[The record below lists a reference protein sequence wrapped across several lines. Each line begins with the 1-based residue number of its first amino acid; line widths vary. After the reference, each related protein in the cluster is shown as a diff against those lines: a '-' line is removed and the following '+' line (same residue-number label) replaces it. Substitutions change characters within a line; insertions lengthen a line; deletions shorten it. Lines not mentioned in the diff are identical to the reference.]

1 MQTME
6 SSVSTFVNIHRQSAI
21 AFTKEQR
28 WKQFLDRKSVATN
41 KNSAQALDY
50 ITQVTL
56 KEYDLLQK
64 KYTSQSIL
72 ICPQCQ
78 SNNVTYVSKQIRRA
92 DESETY
98 FCKCLAC
105 KKQWTFS

>member
-1 MQTME
+1 MEFVATYAGSVPPQT
-6 SSVSTFVNIHRQSAI
+6 
-21 AFTKEQR
+21 KDQR
-28 WKQFLDRKSVATN
+28 WQHLCTKIPTIKPHIKIKNTSLDN
-41 KNSAQALDY
+41 Y
-50 ITQVTL
+50 ITKLCL
-56 KEYDLLQK
+56 KEYDLLQQ

-72 ICPQCQ
+72 VCPQCK

>member
-1 MQTME
+1 ME
-6 SSVSTFVNIHRQSAI
+6 TSVSTFVNIHRQSAI
-21 AFTKEQR
+21 ASTKEQR
-28 WKQFLDRKSVATN
+28 WKQFLDRKSD
-41 KNSAQALDY
+41 KNSAPAPDY

-92 DESETY
+92 DESETF
-98 FCKCLAC
+98 FCKCQIC